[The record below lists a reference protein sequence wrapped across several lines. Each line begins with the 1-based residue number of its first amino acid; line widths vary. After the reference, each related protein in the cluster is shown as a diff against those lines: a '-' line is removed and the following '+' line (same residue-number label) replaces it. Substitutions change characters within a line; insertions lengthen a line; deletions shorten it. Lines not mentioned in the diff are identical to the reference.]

1 MATSLFWPGGSS
13 PLTRG
18 KPAACAAASRSRG
31 LIPAHAG
38 KTRWSRALPSTP
50 RAHPRSRGENRIRMP
65 SCLMLS
71 GSSPLTRGKLKQGLQ
86 HGRPEGLIPAH
97 AGKTGSPPRRFSACP
112 AHPRSRGEN
121 TLIRADDKKF
131 EGSSPLTR
139 GKHQRAQGPERTRG
153 LIPAHAGKT
162 TAVASKETADRA
174 HPRSRGENRRHI
186 QTHPGET
193 GSSPLTRGKH
203 LSARRCSR
211 GVGLIPAHAGKTR
224 RRTRTLAP
232 CGAHPRSRGENIEC
246 RPECDAD
253 DGSSPLTRGKRSRA
267 WSPTPTPGLIPA
279 HAGKTPGP
287 PRRPRGRQAH
297 PRSRGENVRPAARGV
312 AYDGSS
318 PLTRG
323 KRQPARLHVRLGGL
337 IPTHAGK
344 TTTGTRTRTPAPAH
358 PHSRGENVVA
368 VISASGVAGSSPLT
382 RGKPAHDAHPH
393 GGGRAHPHS
402 RGENQGLTRDVA
414 GTEGSSPLTRGKHAP
429 GPVPCHTHGLIPTH
443 AGKTPCNPGTPGGAR
458 AHPHSR
464 GENTLQSRYAWRRAG
479 SSPLTRGKPAGGAV
493 IPAGAGLIPTHAG
506 KT

>member
-1 MATSLFWPGGSS
+1 
-13 PLTRG
+13 
-18 KPAACAAASRSRG
+18 
-31 LIPAHAG
+31 
-38 KTRWSRALPSTP
+38 
-50 RAHPRSRGENRIRMP
+50 
-65 SCLMLS
+65 MLS

-211 GVGLIPAHAGKTR
+211 GVGLIPAHAGKTARCLDSGPARWAHPRSRGENTEADEDSRALWGSSPLTRGKHRVPPRVR
-224 RRTRTLAP
+224 RRRRLIPAHAGKTLTGMVADADA
-232 CGAHPRSRGENIEC
+232 GAHPRSRGENS
-246 RPECDAD
+246 RPASASPWTA
-253 DGSSPLTRGKRSRA
+253 GSSPLTRGKRASGGARR
-267 WSPTPTPGLIPA
+267 GLRRLIPT
-279 HAGKTPGP
+279 HAGKT
-287 PRRPRGRQAH
+287 RRICGMGTRNWAH
-297 PRSRGENVRPAARGV
+297 PHSRGENDSLPGCTSGWE
-312 AYDGSS
+312 GSS

-323 KRQPARLHVRLGGL
+323 KPRPGRVPGPPPRLIPTHAGKTSWPSSAPPESPAHPHSRGENPLMTLTLTAAGGL

-344 TTTGTRTRTPAPAH
+344 TMVR
-358 PHSRGENVVA
+358 
-368 VISASGVAGSSPLT
+368 
-382 RGKPAHDAHPH
+382 
-393 GGGRAHPHS
+393 RAHE
-402 RGENQGLTRDVA
+402 R
-414 GTEGSSPLTRGKHAP
+414 
-429 GPVPCHTHGLIPTH
+429 
-443 AGKTPCNPGTPGGAR
+443 
-458 AHPHSR
+458 
-464 GENTLQSRYAWRRAG
+464 
-479 SSPLTRGKPAGGAV
+479 
-493 IPAGAGLIPTHAG
+493 
-506 KT
+506 

>member
-1 MATSLFWPGGSS
+1 MMVPFRGGSS

-18 KPAACAAASRSRG
+18 KRTVAARRVASTG

-211 GVGLIPAHAGKTR
+211 GVGLIPAHAGKTAR
-224 RRTRTLAP
+224 CLDSGPARW
-232 CGAHPRSRGENIEC
+232 AHPRSRGENTE
-246 RPECDAD
+246 AD
-253 DGSSPLTRGKRSRA
+253 EDSRALWGSSPLTRGKHRVPPRVRRRRR
-267 WSPTPTPGLIPA
+267 LIPA
-279 HAGKTPGP
+279 HAGKTLTGMVADADA
-287 PRRPRGRQAH
+287 GAH

-323 KRQPARLHVRLGGL
+323 KHGVYAGWAPGIGL

-344 TTTGTRTRTPAPAH
+344 TTACPAARPA
-358 PHSRGENVVA
+358 
-368 VISASGVAGSSPLT
+368 
-382 RGKPAHDAHPH
+382 
-393 GGGRAHPHS
+393 GRAHPHS
-402 RGENQGLTRDVA
+402 RGENHDRDA
-414 GTEGSSPLTRGKHAP
+414 YPDPRPGSSPLTRGKRRGRHQRLRSRR
-429 GPVPCHTHGLIPTH
+429 LIPTH
-443 AGKTPCNPGTPGGAR
+443 AGKTR
-458 AHPHSR
+458 S
-464 GENTLQSRYAWRRAG
+464 
-479 SSPLTRGKPAGGAV
+479 
-493 IPAGAGLIPTHAG
+493 
-506 KT
+506 

>member
-323 KRQPARLHVRLGGL
+323 KHGVYAGWAPGIGL

-344 TTTGTRTRTPAPAH
+344 TTACPAARPA
-358 PHSRGENVVA
+358 
-368 VISASGVAGSSPLT
+368 
-382 RGKPAHDAHPH
+382 
-393 GGGRAHPHS
+393 GRAHPHS
-402 RGENQGLTRDVA
+402 RGENHDRDA
-414 GTEGSSPLTRGKHAP
+414 YPDPRPGSSPLTRGKRRGRHQRLRSRR
-429 GPVPCHTHGLIPTH
+429 LIPTH
-443 AGKTPCNPGTPGGAR
+443 AGKTR
-458 AHPHSR
+458 S
-464 GENTLQSRYAWRRAG
+464 
-479 SSPLTRGKPAGGAV
+479 
-493 IPAGAGLIPTHAG
+493 
-506 KT
+506 